1 VAELIPPDLTEMGDL
16 KDIGRIAVKSLTNP
30 IVEPKKARDRD
41 WLGAEI
47 PASNGQGNA
56 RSVARVASLLACG
69 GQVDDIRLL
78 SLETIEKSIEEQ
90 IYGIDLVLNNTIR
103 FGLGW
108 GLTSKEMPISPNP
121 RTFYWGGWGGSV
133 VVMDLDA
140 KLSFAFV
147 MNNMVMS
154 ITGDPRTTKLGEA
167 LYKSL

>member
-1 VAELIPPDLTEMGDL
+1 
-16 KDIGRIAVKSLTNP
+16 
-30 IVEPKKARDRD
+30 
-41 WLGAEI
+41 
-47 PASNGQGNA
+47 
-56 RSVARVASLLACG
+56 
-69 GQVDDIRLL
+69 
-78 SLETIEKSIEEQ
+78 
-90 IYGIDLVLNNTIR
+90 
-103 FGLGW
+103 
-108 GLTSKEMPISPNP
+108 MPISPNP